1 MIAGI
6 FMTIAVIPLVYERF
20 AYGIYGE
27 DRIPLLVTAF
37 NMFKSNALFGVGAN
51 NYNFVVLQYIPPNFL
66 SEWLF
71 TVHSEYL
78 LRLAETGILGF
89 LLYYGFV
96 LLVMYRLFQG
106 SMSDRPLIFMI
117 SCGFFAA
124 FIGSFVH
131 RIVSMYHYQQVFAL
145 QSVVFALSVIVN
157 TLDKRES

>member
-1 MIAGI
+1 M
-6 FMTIAVIPLVYERF
+6 
-20 AYGIYGE
+20 
-27 DRIPLLVTAF
+27 
-37 NMFKSNALFGVGAN
+37 
-51 NYNFVVLQYIPPNFL
+51 VLQFIPPNFL
-66 SEWLF
+66 SQWLF

-106 SMSDRPLIFMI
+106 LMSDRPLIFMI